1 MSRSKGAFVTV
12 VVIPLLFA
20 ALYYGLFASDIY
32 VSEARFTVRS
42 HGGSGVSTGLLTGLI
57 GTVDSSV
64 AAQDVAVV
72 SDYIRSRDLLEHL
85 DAKLGLRRHFQ
96 GTSVDR
102 LSRLAD
108 DATEEEFLEYYQDKI
123 ETLKDEASGIVTLKT
138 KAFTPELAKII
149 AEEILVQSEGL
160 VNDMSDQ
167 ITEDS
172 VQFARD
178 ELARAEGRLQEA
190 TVALTRF
197 RNLTNTVDPAEKS
210 GAVLG
215 IITDL
220 ESRLAG
226 ARTELSEMRG
236 YLQEGSAQVVSV
248 KNRINALETQIE
260 QENRRLTG
268 EEKAKLSSLLQEYE
282 TLNLDKQIAHEFYT
296 STLASLENARVEA
309 MRKQLYL
316 VTFVKPAL
324 ADEALEP
331 RRAWNT
337 LTVFILSLLV
347 YIIGGLVFAT
357 IKDHMGVD

>member
-1 MSRSKGAFVTV
+1 MSRSKGAFIWV
-12 VVIPLLFA
+12 VVVPLLLA
-20 ALYYGLFASDIY
+20 VLYYGFLASDIY

-42 HGGSGVSTGLLTGLI
+42 QGGSVAPAGLLTGLI
-57 GTVDSSV
+57 GAVDSTI
-64 AAQDVAVV
+64 ATQDVAIV
-72 SDYIRSRDLLEHL
+72 SDYINSRDLLEHL
-85 DAKLGLRRHFQ
+85 DAKLALRAHYQ
-96 GTSVDR
+96 DPAVDL
-102 LSRLAD
+102 LSRLED
-108 DATEEEFLEYYQDKI
+108 DATEEEFLEYYQDKV
-123 ETLKDEASGIVTLKT
+123 ETLNDESSGIVTLKT
-138 KAFTPELAKII
+138 KAFSPSLAKTI
-149 AEEILVQSEGL
+149 AEEILMQSEGL

-178 ELARAEGRLQEA
+178 ELARAEDRLQKA
-190 TVALTRF
+190 TAALTQF
-197 RNLTNTVDPAEKS
+197 RNLTNTVDPTEKS

-226 ARTELSEMRG
+226 SRTELSELRG
-236 YLQEGSAQVVSV
+236 YLQESSAQVVTL
-248 KNRINALETQIE
+248 KNRINALEDQIE

-282 TLNLDKQIAHEFYT
+282 RLNLDKQIGHEFYT
-296 STLASLENARVEA
+296 STLASLESARVEA

-357 IKDHMGVD
+357 IKDHMGID

>member
-1 MSRSKGAFVTV
+1 MSRSKGAFIWV
-12 VVIPLLFA
+12 VVVPLLLA
-20 ALYYGLFASDIY
+20 VLYYGFLASDIY

-42 HGGSGVSTGLLTGLI
+42 QGGSVAPAGLLTGLI
-57 GTVDSSV
+57 GAVDSTI
-64 AAQDVAVV
+64 ATQDVAIV
-72 SDYIRSRDLLEHL
+72 SDYINSRDLLEHL
-85 DAKLGLRRHFQ
+85 DAKLALRAHYQ
-96 GTSVDR
+96 DPAVDL
-102 LSRLAD
+102 LSRLED
-108 DATEEEFLEYYQDKI
+108 DATEEEFLEYYQDKV
-123 ETLKDEASGIVTLKT
+123 ETLNDESSGIVTLKT
-138 KAFTPELAKII
+138 KAFSPSLAKTI
-149 AEEILVQSEGL
+149 AEEILMQSEGL

-178 ELARAEGRLQEA
+178 ELARAEDRLQKA
-190 TVALTRF
+190 TAALTQF
-197 RNLTNTVDPAEKS
+197 RNLTNTVDPTEKS

-226 ARTELSEMRG
+226 AS
-236 YLQEGSAQVVSV
+236 SAQVVTL
-248 KNRINALETQIE
+248 KNRINALENQIE

-268 EEKAKLSSLLQEYE
+268 EEKAKVSSLLQEYE
-282 TLNLDKQIAHEFYT
+282 RLNLDKQIGHEFYT
-296 STLASLENARVEA
+296 STLASLESARVEA

-357 IKDHMGVD
+357 IKDHMGID